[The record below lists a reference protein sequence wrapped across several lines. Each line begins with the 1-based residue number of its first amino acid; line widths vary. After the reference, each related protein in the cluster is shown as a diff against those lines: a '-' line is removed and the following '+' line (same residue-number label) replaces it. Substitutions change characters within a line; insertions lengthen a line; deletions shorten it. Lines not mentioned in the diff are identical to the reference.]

1 MICQDAPRAR
11 CYLEVNTA
19 AIANNLAAAR
29 ELLKPKT
36 RLIAVLKADAYGYG
50 LRTVGRFLWTQGVRH
65 FAVACLS
72 EAFELRDAL
81 PEAWILCMGESL
93 DGSLDTA
100 IRQDI
105 RLTVG
110 ACDAAQRVSQAA
122 QQTNT
127 PAKVHFKVDTGL
139 HRIGFAPDTAAE
151 QIVRCTALPG
161 IALEGLYTHLAL
173 HNTQSDQAQQAA
185 FETVRTGLLAKGIA
199 IPMAHMLDSIGITR
213 IRSGSMMRC
222 GWAPCCMATRQMVM
236 RSPKESS
243 QSVGSAPELRVCL
256 WSRRVS

>member
-29 ELLKPKT
+29 ELLKPET

-50 LRTVGRFLWTQGVRH
+50 LRTVGRYLWTQGVRH

-100 IRQDI
+100 IR
-105 RLTVG
+105 
-110 ACDAAQRVSQAA
+110 
-122 QQTNT
+122 
-127 PAKVHFKVDTGL
+127 
-139 HRIGFAPDTAAE
+139 
-151 QIVRCTALPG
+151 
-161 IALEGLYTHLAL
+161 
-173 HNTQSDQAQQAA
+173 
-185 FETVRTGLLAKGIA
+185 
-199 IPMAHMLDSIGITR
+199 
-213 IRSGSMMRC
+213 
-222 GWAPCCMATRQMVM
+222 
-236 RSPKESS
+236 
-243 QSVGSAPELRVCL
+243 
-256 WSRRVS
+256 